1 MTPPPR
7 TPRGT
12 SAYRAHV
19 DISAKIDDAAPQAT
33 AGGTGAGR
41 FAADRPRPIG
51 PANRQVAA
59 IPPARFNNFL
69 SLMMERA
76 SPGGRCMLLVVLI
89 ALMTG
94 LVLGT
99 RYRFL
104 ILIPATVF
112 AATAILAV
120 GLTHRDD
127 IGSMVVAM
135 LIAAICLQAGYVTGL
150 CARYAAVMM
159 RAARIRRALPHTER
173 AVSGHAH

>member
-1 MTPPPR
+1 
-7 TPRGT
+7 
-12 SAYRAHV
+12 
-19 DISAKIDDAAPQAT
+19 
-33 AGGTGAGR
+33 
-41 FAADRPRPIG
+41 
-51 PANRQVAA
+51 
-59 IPPARFNNFL
+59 
-69 SLMMERA
+69 
-76 SPGGRCMLLVVLI
+76 MLLVVLI

-120 GLTHRDD
+120 GLTHGDD
-127 IGSMVVAM
+127 IGSMALAM

-159 RAARIRRALPHTER
+159 RAGRMRRALPHAGR